1 MKRRFLVCSICAVLL
16 LSGCAKEGNMIDISQ
31 KDMQEAQMNQKDNE
45 AVCLEG
51 LADFET
57 GGEMTYEL
65 IDAWVTSKPGADG
78 IDTGKIYEYSYVYME
93 KTGTD
98 AVSYPAYFKD
108 ANKTEFIDGCK
119 MLVCKIRVTNINAVS
134 KQKDY
139 YKNPY
144 VFSAGGLF
152 LNYMDENSKSANF
165 QYKNI
170 DYYSLKQDNEHLWD
184 TYELKPGESLTYE
197 VGFIVGDSYLEEDS
211 GQLVPF
217 DIEKVCLGGSAVKED
232 TVYKVEWRE
241 S

>member
-1 MKRRFLVCSICAVLL
+1 MKKSCLVCLICVVLL
-16 LSGCAKEGNMIDISQ
+16 LSGCAKKGDIINISQ
-31 KDMQEAQMNQKDNE
+31 KDMQKAQVDTKGNE
-45 AVCLEG
+45 AVYLE
-51 LADFET
+51 LDEAD
-57 GGEMTYEL
+57 GEMTYEL
-65 IDAWVTSKPGADG
+65 IDAWVTSKPEADG
-78 IDTGKIYEYSYVYME
+78 VDIGKINRDSYVYMK

-98 AVSYPAYFKD
+98 SVPYPTYFKD
-108 ANKTEFIDGCK
+108 ENKTELIDGCK

-134 KQKDY
+134 KEKDY

-144 VFSAGGLF
+144 VFTAGGLF

-170 DYYSLKQDNEHLWD
+170 DYYSLKQDDDHLWS

-197 VGFIVGDSYLEEDS
+197 VGFIVGDSYLDENS

-217 DIEKVCLGGSAVKED
+217 YIEKVCLGGSAVKED